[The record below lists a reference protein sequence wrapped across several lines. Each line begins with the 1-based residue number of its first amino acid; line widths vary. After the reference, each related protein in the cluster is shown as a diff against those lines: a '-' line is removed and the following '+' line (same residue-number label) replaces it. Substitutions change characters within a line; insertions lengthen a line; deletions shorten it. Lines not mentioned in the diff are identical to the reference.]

1 MANIKVEWEVNLW
14 KKKLRVLKRLGLSTG
29 LEPQKVLQ
37 GISNEKYMQENKNKS
52 KIKYWIFFTVHWN
65 NKLKKNQSFLELEF

>member
-1 MANIKVEWEVNLW
+1 MAQIKVEWEVNLW

-37 GISNEKYMQENKNKS
+37 GDFKWE
-52 KIKYWIFFTVHWN
+52 VHAR
-65 NKLKKNQSFLELEF
+65 KQK